1 MLLPTAAAAE
11 LSADSMSAGHVVA
24 LIADISQNPEVKRK
38 KISVVRNIL
47 GLFFFSPL
55 FRFGRAWGAGGLDLT
70 MFTISVCLFE

>member
-47 GLFFFSPL
+47 GLFFFFS
-55 FRFGRAWGAGGLDLT
+55 FVQVWKSMGSRGLDLT